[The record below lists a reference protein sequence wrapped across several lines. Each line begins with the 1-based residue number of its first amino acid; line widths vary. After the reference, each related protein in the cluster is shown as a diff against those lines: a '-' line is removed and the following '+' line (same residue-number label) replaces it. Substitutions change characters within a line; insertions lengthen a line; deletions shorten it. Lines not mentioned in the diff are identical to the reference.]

1 MFTRPTTHKI
11 HSIMDDHMTLTPK
24 TSRALAHL
32 ALLSCVM
39 FLWPQASSAQNTP
52 AQSKDRLKLLYSSQL
67 SFTPEGDPIIRLGVL
82 QNERKIEFTPNE
94 TIRVLPN
101 GEGGPEIELPGGRT
115 YSVAIKKSQA
125 GQYKHWIIVGRL
137 PVSQRESQEQ
147 IEQEWLQRGHVVRAF
162 EVGGLFAVKGKVFD
176 SRVMLFAV
184 GGTSNIKE
192 ARKIQ
197 RKMQAKFGI
206 EGGLHSEL
214 VSYPQGTLTLSSQGL
229 PIAVT
234 HQNILH
240 VAAKRG
246 RTEKIQYTVP
256 NIRKNYVK
264 GRETRTYTGNLI
276 FAPDRRGNLVLINSL
291 GAERVLKGVV
301 PSEIFASAP
310 QAALQAQAIAARNEI
325 FSAIGV
331 RNLADPYMLRADI
344 YDQVYGGSGRERAST
359 SKAVDATRGKVM
371 FYKKQIVEAFYSSN
385 AGGHTENNENV
396 WDMEPRPYLRGK
408 ADAPKGTVPA
418 AFKDGIST
426 KELPAFLKST
436 FPAHSKTAPASS
448 ARLYR
453 WTKTVPV
460 SKPVA
465 WLKAAGHNIGA
476 IRDIK
481 ILKRGVSGRIVRM
494 ELVGSRG
501 KAVVERELN
510 VRRLF
515 GGLRSGLFTMT
526 IKKKAG
532 TVRSISFDGAG
543 FGHGVGMC
551 QTGAIGMAAKGH
563 SFESILKHYYQ
574 GISIKGLY

>member
-1 MFTRPTTHKI
+1 
-11 HSIMDDHMTLTPK
+11 MTPPPHH
-24 TSRALAHL
+24 SRAW
-32 ALLSCVM
+32 ALLSCVAL
-39 FLWPQASSAQNTP
+39 LWPVASH
-52 AQSKDRLKLLYSSQL
+52 AQSSPVPTKDKLKLLYSSQL
-67 SFTPEGDPIIRLGVL
+67 SFTPEGDPVIRLGIL
-82 QNERKIEFTPNE
+82 QDERAIEFTPNE
-94 TIRVLPN
+94 SIRVLPN
-101 GEGGPEIELPGGRT
+101 GEGGPEIELPGGRA
-115 YSVAIKKSQA
+115 YSVKIEKSQA
-125 GQYKHWIIVGRL
+125 GTYKHWIIVGRL
-137 PVSQRESQEQ
+137 PVSQRDSQEQ

-184 GGTSNIKE
+184 GGTSSMKE

-197 RKMQAKFGI
+197 RRMQAKFGI

-214 VSYPQGTLTLSSQGL
+214 VSHPQGTLTLSSKGL

-234 HQNILH
+234 HQDILH
-240 VAAKRG
+240 VASTAG
-246 RTEKIQYTVP
+246 RTEKIRYTVP
-256 NIRKNYVK
+256 NIRKNYSK

-276 FAPDRRGNLVLINSL
+276 FAPDRRGKLVLINSL

-331 RNLADPYMLRADI
+331 RNLADPYMLRADV
-344 YDQVYGGSGRERAST
+344 YDQVYGGVGRERPTT

-371 FYKKQIVEAFYSSN
+371 FYNKQIVEAFYSSN

-408 ADAPKGTVPA
+408 ADAPKGTVPVS
-418 AFKDGIST
+418 FQDGVSIA
-426 KELPAFLKST
+426 ELPAFLKSP
-436 FPAHSKTAPASS
+436 FPAYSKTAPASS
-448 ARLYR
+448 AKLYR

-460 SKPVA
+460 SEPLA
-465 WLKAAGHNIGA
+465 WLKAAGHKVGA

-481 ILKRGVSGRIVRM
+481 IIKRGVSGRIVRM
-494 ELVGSRG
+494 EITGSRG

-526 IKKKAG
+526 VQKKAG
-532 TVRSISFDGAG
+532 TVRTISFDGAG

-563 SFESILKHYYQ
+563 DPESILKHYYQ

>member
-1 MFTRPTTHKI
+1 
-11 HSIMDDHMTLTPK
+11 MT
-24 TSRALAHL
+24 
-32 ALLSCVM
+32 LLSCPSRLRALLLCALI
-39 FLWPQASSAQNTP
+39 LWPSLGWSQASPVPT
-52 AQSKDRLKLLYSSQL
+52 KDRLKLLYSSQL
-67 SFTPEGDPIIRLGVL
+67 SFTPQGDPIIRLGLL
-82 QNERKIEFTPNE
+82 QNEQVISFTPNE
-94 TIRVLPN
+94 PIRVLPN
-101 GEGGPEIELPGGRT
+101 GEGGPEVELPGGRT
-115 YSVAIKKSQA
+115 YKVSIQK
-125 GQYKHWIIVGRL
+125 GQPGTYKHWVIVGRL
-137 PVSQRESQEQ
+137 PVSQREAQEQ

-162 EVGGLFAVKGKVFD
+162 EVGGLFAVRGKVFD
-176 SRVMLFAV
+176 SRVLLFAV
-184 GGTSNIKE
+184 GGTSSIKQ
-192 ARKIQ
+192 ARTIQ

-214 VSYPQGTLTLSSQGL
+214 VTHPQGTLTLSSDGL
-229 PIAVT
+229 PVAVT
-234 HQNILH
+234 HQDILQ
-240 VAAKRG
+240 VAAKPG
-246 RTEKIQYTVP
+246 RTEQIRYTVP

-264 GRETRTYTGNLI
+264 GRETRTYTGDLI
-276 FAPDRRGNLVLINSL
+276 FAPDRRGKLVLINSL

-310 QAALQAQAIAARNEI
+310 QPALRAQAIAARNEI

-331 RNLADPYMLRADI
+331 RNLADPYMLRADV
-344 YDQVYGGSGRERAST
+344 YDQVYGGVARERPST

-385 AGGHTENNENV
+385 AGGHTEHNENV
-396 WDMEPRPYLRGK
+396 WDMEPRPYLRGR

-418 AFKDGIST
+418 PFKDGISPD
-426 KELPAFLKST
+426 EIPAFLKST

-453 WTKTVPV
+453 WNKTVPV
-460 SKPVA
+460 SKPTA
-465 WLKAAGHNIGA
+465 WLKDAGHKIGA

-481 ILKRGVSGRIVRM
+481 ILKRGVSGRVVRL
-494 ELVGSRG
+494 EVVGSRG
-501 KAVVERELN
+501 KAIVERELN

-515 GGLRSGLFTMT
+515 GGLRSGLFIM
-526 IKKKAG
+526 KVQKKAG

-563 SFESILKHYYQ
+563 SPESILKHYYQ